1 MTNFNFKIITSKGE
15 WEKFV
20 AVHNQ
25 ANFLQSYNWA
35 EFARRLHKNYFLIGI
50 FAGSNQIGA
59 ALVIKE
65 QARRGDYLALA
76 GGPLLDWQDKNIGSI
91 FAELTDCLKKLA
103 RSEKA
108 NFVRVRPQQQDSP
121 ELRTLFE
128 KNGYVLSPMHLT
140 ADLTLRL
147 DLTMSDDTL
156 LAKMRKNTRYEIKR
170 ALKLGITTQVIKEPA
185 FLNHF
190 FDLQVVLAK
199 KHHFVPFNRNF
210 LRQQFLSFLNDDQVA
225 LINASYNNQL
235 LASAFVIF
243 YQKEAVYHYGVSSP
257 EIQRLPGSYA
267 AQWAAIAEAKRRGC
281 LIYNFWGVSPLDRP
295 HHRFAG
301 PSLFK
306 RGFGGYEVQHLPA
319 HDLPCSSSYP
329 FIRGFELI
337 RKKFR
342 HLA

>member
-91 FAELTDCLKKLA
+91 FAGLTDCLKKLA

-121 ELRTLFE
+121 ELRT
-128 KNGYVLSPMHLT
+128 
-140 ADLTLRL
+140 
-147 DLTMSDDTL
+147 
-156 LAKMRKNTRYEIKR
+156 
-170 ALKLGITTQVIKEPA
+170 
-185 FLNHF
+185 
-190 FDLQVVLAK
+190 
-199 KHHFVPFNRNF
+199 
-210 LRQQFLSFLNDDQVA
+210 
-225 LINASYNNQL
+225 
-235 LASAFVIF
+235 
-243 YQKEAVYHYGVSSP
+243 
-257 EIQRLPGSYA
+257 
-267 AQWAAIAEAKRRGC
+267 
-281 LIYNFWGVSPLDRP
+281 
-295 HHRFAG
+295 
-301 PSLFK
+301 
-306 RGFGGYEVQHLPA
+306 
-319 HDLPCSSSYP
+319 
-329 FIRGFELI
+329 
-337 RKKFR
+337 
-342 HLA
+342 